1 MPCRVTSDGEGAWT
15 DGLAVAIIGAMSD
28 DKPKP
33 VDDLKEGLGLLF
45 RAAKG
50 AVERL
55 PTGNIESVAKDAVK
69 EVGRAFE
76 SIGNEIDK
84 AIGKATGS
92 SPPPPQG
99 PPPAEAKRDEKEEK
113 KDEPPKDERRY
124 DDGYAPE
131 SPKGPR
137 IG

>member
-1 MPCRVTSDGEGAWT
+1 
-15 DGLAVAIIGAMSD
+15 MSD

-50 AVERL
+50 AVEAI
-55 PTGNIESVAKDAVK
+55 PTEKLEGVTGKIEGVAGKIEGVAKDAAK

-76 SIGNEIDK
+76 SIGGEVDK
-84 AIGKATGS
+84 LIHKKGS
-92 SPPPPQG
+92 QPPQAAA
-99 PPPAEAKRDEKEEK
+99 PPAAPAP
-113 KDEPPKDERRY
+113 EPPKEDVTY

-131 SPKGPR
+131 PPPKGPR
-137 IG
+137 VG

>member
-1 MPCRVTSDGEGAWT
+1 
-15 DGLAVAIIGAMSD
+15 MSD

-50 AVERL
+50 AVEKI
-55 PTGNIESVAKDAVK
+55 PTKKAEDVAKDAVK
-69 EVGRAFE
+69 EVSRAFE
-76 SIGNEIDK
+76 SLGSEIDK
-84 AIGKATGS
+84 AFGKGGS
-92 SPPPPQG
+92 Q
-99 PPPAEAKRDEKEEK
+99 PPAQQQGQGQPPAAQTEATEAKKGEKEEAPK
-113 KDEPPKDERRY
+113 EPPQY

-131 SPKGPR
+131 PPPKGPR

>member
-1 MPCRVTSDGEGAWT
+1 
-15 DGLAVAIIGAMSD
+15 MSD

-55 PTGNIESVAKDAVK
+55 PTGKFEDVAKDAVR

-76 SIGNEIDK
+76 SLGTELENFV
-84 AIGKATGS
+84 GKATAAPETPPAPDATEPPGSAAPNATAATTDS
-92 SPPPPQG
+92 SPS
-99 PPPAEAKRDEKEEK
+99 ADSASE
-113 KDEPPKDERRY
+113 
-124 DDGYAPE
+124 
-131 SPKGPR
+131 PKGPR

>member
-1 MPCRVTSDGEGAWT
+1 
-15 DGLAVAIIGAMSD
+15 MS

-33 VDDLKEGLGLLF
+33 VDDLKEGLGLIF

-55 PTGNIESVAKDAVK
+55 PTDKLEDVAKDAVK

-76 SIGNEIDK
+76 SLGSEIEK
-84 AIGKATGS
+84 VVEKVSGS
-92 SPPPPQG
+92 TA
-99 PPPAEAKRDEKEEK
+99 PPAQQEKQAESAPATEAKKE
-113 KDEPPKDERRY
+113 DEPRY

-131 SPKGPR
+131 PPKGPR

>member
-1 MPCRVTSDGEGAWT
+1 
-15 DGLAVAIIGAMSD
+15 MS

-50 AVERL
+50 AVEAI
-55 PTGNIESVAKDAVK
+55 PTEKLDGVTGKIESVAKDAAK

-76 SIGNEIDK
+76 SL
-84 AIGKATGS
+84 GS
-92 SPPPPQG
+92 EVEKIVHPNKPNTQPPQG
-99 PPPAEAKRDEKEEK
+99 AAPPATNAAPPAP
-113 KDEPPKDERRY
+113 EPPKEEVKY

-131 SPKGPR
+131 PPPKGPR
-137 IG
+137 VG

>member
-1 MPCRVTSDGEGAWT
+1 
-15 DGLAVAIIGAMSD
+15 MSD

-55 PTGNIESVAKDAVK
+55 PTDKLEDVAKDAVK

-76 SIGNEIDK
+76 SLGNELEK
-84 AIGKATGS
+84 VVGGLHT
-92 SPPPPQG
+92 PPRPVDPANVAPPVAG
-99 PPPAEAKRDEKEEK
+99 EAPPEK
-113 KDEPPKDERRY
+113 KDESGEPPRKY
-124 DDGYAPE
+124 DDGYAPDA
-131 SPKGPR
+131 PKGPR
-137 IG
+137 VG

>member
-1 MPCRVTSDGEGAWT
+1 
-15 DGLAVAIIGAMSD
+15 MS

-55 PTGNIESVAKDAVK
+55 PTDKIEDVAKDAVK

-76 SIGNEIDK
+76 SLGTEIEK
-84 AIGKATGS
+84 VVEKVSGS
-92 SPPPPQG
+92 APPAVQQQAQQPQPTQANAPAPPPVQ
-99 PPPAEAKRDEKEEK
+99 
-113 KDEPPKDERRY
+113 Y

-131 SPKGPR
+131 PPPKGPR

>member
-1 MPCRVTSDGEGAWT
+1 
-15 DGLAVAIIGAMSD
+15 MSD

-33 VDDLKEGLGLLF
+33 VDDLKEGLNLLF

-50 AVERL
+50 AVEKL
-55 PTGNIESVAKDAVK
+55 PTNKIEDVAKDAVK

-76 SIGNEIDK
+76 SIGTELDK
-84 AIGKATGS
+84 AFGKSGPGID
-92 SPPPPQG
+92 SPANPPNPPAGAGG
-99 PPPAEAKRDEKEEK
+99 PPPAPPPEAKA
-113 KDEPPKDERRY
+113 DEPPKPDPNY

-131 SPKGPR
+131 PPKGPR

>member
-1 MPCRVTSDGEGAWT
+1 M
-15 DGLAVAIIGAMSD
+15 AIIGQMSD

-55 PTGNIESVAKDAVK
+55 PTDKLEDVAKDAVK

-76 SIGNEIDK
+76 SIGTEIEK
-84 AIGKATGS
+84 VVGKVSGS
-92 SPPPPQG
+92 PQPPPPAPPPG
-99 PPPAEAKRDEKEEK
+99 YAPPPAEGAEAK
-113 KDEPPKDERRY
+113 KDEAPPPAEPPKY

-131 SPKGPR
+131 PPKGPR
-137 IG
+137 VG

>member
-1 MPCRVTSDGEGAWT
+1 
-15 DGLAVAIIGAMSD
+15 MS

-50 AVERL
+50 AVESASAAL
-55 PTGNIESVAKDAVK
+55 PTDKIEGVAKDAAK

-76 SIGNEIDK
+76 SL
-84 AIGKATGS
+84 GS
-92 SPPPPQG
+92 EVEKIIHPNKGTQPPPQAAA
-99 PPPAEAKRDEKEEK
+99 PPASGPEAPKEEVK
-113 KDEPPKDERRY
+113 Y

-131 SPKGPR
+131 PPKGPR
-137 IG
+137 VS